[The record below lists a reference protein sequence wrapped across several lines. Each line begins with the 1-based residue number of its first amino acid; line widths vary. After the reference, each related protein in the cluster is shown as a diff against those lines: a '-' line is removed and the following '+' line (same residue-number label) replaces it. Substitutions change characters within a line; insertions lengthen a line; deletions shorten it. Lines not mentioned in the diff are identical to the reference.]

1 MADNIDFGGYAT
13 RNNILCTDG
22 LIIGNNAFAHNDG
35 MIVPIFWQHQQNNIS
50 NLLGHGKLENRP
62 DGVYVYGTFNDTK
75 QGRDAKKAV
84 MHGDVNALSIYA
96 NKLKKNNN
104 VVTYGDI
111 KEVSLVM
118 SGANKGAYIDYRAF
132 SHGDDGDFSE
142 GIIYNDETFDY
153 IAHSEGGVKNMT
165 DAQIDAIIDSMT
177 DEQRELLFTIAGEQ
191 GDGEIE
197 HSDSNEDFSE
207 IDTIIDSMTDEQ
219 RELLFSVIRDA
230 DADGDSVEHADSSDE
245 TVGDVLDTLNEK
257 QKKAVAYIIGQL
269 VEGNEDEYDED
280 DEDDEDV
287 EHSENMEEYDM
298 KTNVFEKQTGSRD
311 VLAHAEEV
319 KGAILADLKKCG
331 SLSEAIRAH
340 EEEIAEAVSYLEHG
354 EVLQHDDVAG
364 VNYGITNIDY
374 LFPDARTI
382 STTPDFIKREDAW
395 VAKVMQGTSHTPFS
409 RIKSMHADIT
419 ADAARAKGYTKGHKK
434 TEEVFALLKRS
445 TTPTTIYKKQ
455 RLDRDDVIDIT
466 DFDVVLWLRAE
477 MRIML
482 DEEIARAILVGDGR
496 VAGTDDKIS
505 ETNIRPIY
513 TDDVLYTI
521 RQQFLTSSSTT
532 SEEKAKIFIENVI
545 RSRKNY
551 KGSGNPVLFTSEDML
566 TDMLLIKDGVGRD
579 IYDTMEKLKNKLRV
593 SDIITVPQFGSLTTD
608 ITTGTAPNAVTNTW
622 TLDGIIVNLKDYA
635 VGADKGGAVG
645 MMDDFDIDYNQMKY
659 LIETRCSGAL
669 IRPKSAIVV
678 EHREVVEQQVPDNNE
693 NNGTTTG

>member
-1 MADNIDFGGYAT
+1 MAENVDFGGYAT

-22 LIIGNNAFAHNDG
+22 LVIGANAFAHNDG
-35 MIVPIFWQHQQNNIS
+35 MVVPIFWQHQQNNIS
-50 NLLGHGKLENRP
+50 NLLGHGRLENRS

-75 QGRDAKKAV
+75 QGQDAKKAV

-96 NKLKKNNN
+96 NKLKKDKNL
-104 VVTYGDI
+104 VTYGDI
-111 KEVSLVM
+111 KEVSLVL

-132 SHGDDGDFSE
+132 SHGEGEDEFSE
-142 GIIYNDETFDY
+142 GIVYNDETFDFVRGND
-153 IAHSEGGVKNMT
+153 ISHSEDGGTNMT
-165 DAQIDAIIDSMT
+165 EEKIDAIIDSM
-177 DEQRELLFTIAGEQ
+177 
-191 GDGEIE
+191 
-197 HSDSNEDFSE
+197 S
-207 IDTIIDSMTDEQ
+207 DEQ
-219 RELLFSVIRDA
+219 RELLFSIAGLD
-230 DADGDSVEHADSSDE
+230 DTEDGDAVEHADKETSDK
-245 TVGDVLDTLNEK
+245 TVEDVLNGMSEEQQMVVAFIIKTIMDSKDTSAK
-257 QKKAVAYIIGQL
+257 
-269 VEGNEDEYDED
+269 
-280 DEDDEDV
+280 
-287 EHSENMEEYDM
+287 HSENMEEDDM

-311 VLAHAEEV
+311 ALAHAEGV

-331 SLSEAIRAH
+331 SLSEAVRAH

-395 VAKVMQGTSHTPFS
+395 VSKVMQGTSHTPFS
-409 RIKSMHADIT
+409 RIKTVHADIT

-455 RLDRDDVIDIT
+455 KLDRDDVIDIT

-521 RQQFLTSSSTT
+521 RQQFLTSASTT
-532 SEEKAKIFIENVI
+532 AEEKAKIFIENVI

-593 SDIITVPQFGSLTTD
+593 SDIITVPQFESLTTD

-678 EHREVVEQQVPDNNE
+678 EHREVVEQQVPE
-693 NNGTTTG
+693 ETGNNGTTTG

>member
-22 LIIGNNAFAHNDG
+22 LIIGDNAFAHNDG

-153 IAHSEGGVKNMT
+153 ITHSEGGVKNMT

-177 DEQRELLFTIAGEQ
+177 DEQRELLF
-191 GDGEIE
+191 
-197 HSDSNEDFSE
+197 
-207 IDTIIDSMTDEQ
+207 
-219 RELLFSVIRDA
+219 SVISDA
-230 DADGDSVEHADSSDE
+230 DDDGDSVEHADSSDE

-280 DEDDEDV
+280 V
-287 EHSENMEEYDM
+287 EHSEFMEEDDM

-311 VLAHAEEV
+311 ALAHAEEV

-331 SLSEAIRAH
+331 SLSEAFRAH

-354 EVLQHDDVAG
+354 DALQHNDVAG

-382 STTPDFIKREDAW
+382 SATPDFIKREDAW

-409 RIKSMHADIT
+409 RLKSMHADIT

-532 SEEKAKIFIENVI
+532 SEEKAKLFIENVI

-593 SDIITVPQFGSLTTD
+593 SDIITVPQFESLTTD

-622 TLDGIIVNLKDYA
+622 TLDGIVVNLKDYA

>member
-22 LIIGNNAFAHNDG
+22 LIIGDNAFAHNDG

-191 GDGEIE
+191 GDAE
-197 HSDSNEDFSE
+197 
-207 IDTIIDSMTDEQ
+207 
-219 RELLFSVIRDA
+219 
-230 DADGDSVEHADSSDE
+230 DSVEHADSSNE
-245 TVGDVLDTLNEK
+245 TVGDILNTLNEK

-269 VEGNEDEYDED
+269 VEGDEGDKGDKGDEG
-280 DEDDEDV
+280 V
-287 EHSENMEEYDM
+287 EHSENMEEDDM

-311 VLAHAEEV
+311 ALAHAEKV

-331 SLSEAIRAH
+331 SLSEAVRAH

-354 EVLQHDDVAG
+354 DALQHDDVAG

-496 VAGTDDKIS
+496 IAGTDDKIS

-593 SDIITVPQFGSLTTD
+593 SDIITVPQFESLTTD

-693 NNGTTTG
+693 DNGTTTG

>member
-22 LIIGNNAFAHNDG
+22 LIIGDNAFAHNDG

-111 KEVSLVM
+111 KEVSLVL

-132 SHGDDGDFSE
+132 SHGDTGDFSE

-177 DEQRELLFTIAGEQ
+177 DEQRELLFTIAGE
-191 GDGEIE
+191 
-197 HSDSNEDFSE
+197 
-207 IDTIIDSMTDEQ
+207 
-219 RELLFSVIRDA
+219 
-230 DADGDSVEHADSSDE
+230 DSVEHADSSDEPVGDVLNTLNEKQKKSVSYIVHADSSDE
-245 TVGDVLDTLNEK
+245 TVGDVLNTLNEK

-269 VEGNEDEYDED
+269 IEG
-280 DEDDEDV
+280 DDEDV
-287 EHSENMEEYDM
+287 EHSENMEEDDM
-298 KTNVFEKQTGSRD
+298 KTNVFEKQNGSRD
-311 VLAHAEEV
+311 ALAHAEGV

-340 EEEIAEAVSYLEHG
+340 EDEIAEAVSHLEHG

-374 LFPDARTI
+374 LLPDARTI

-409 RIKSMHADIT
+409 RIKTMHADIT

-455 RLDRDDVIDIT
+455 KLDRDDVIDIT

-496 VAGTDDKIS
+496 IAGTDDKIS

-593 SDIITVPQFGSLTTD
+593 SDIITVPQFESLTTD

-693 NNGTTTG
+693 DNGTTTG

>member
-22 LIIGNNAFAHNDG
+22 LIIGDNAFAHNDG

-111 KEVSLVM
+111 KEVSLVL

-132 SHGDDGDFSE
+132 SHGDTGDFSE

-191 GDGEIE
+191 GDAE
-197 HSDSNEDFSE
+197 
-207 IDTIIDSMTDEQ
+207 
-219 RELLFSVIRDA
+219 
-230 DADGDSVEHADSSDE
+230 DSVEHADSSDETIGDVLNTLNEKQKKAVSYIVHADSSDE
-245 TVGDVLDTLNEK
+245 TVGDVLNTLNEK

-269 VEGNEDEYDED
+269 IEGV
-280 DEDDEDV
+280 DEDV
-287 EHSENMEEYDM
+287 EHSENMEEDDM

-311 VLAHAEEV
+311 ALAHAEEV

-340 EEEIAEAVSYLEHG
+340 EDEIAEAVSHLEHG
-354 EVLQHDDVAG
+354 DALQHDDVAG

-395 VAKVMQGTSHTPFS
+395 VSKVMQGTSHTPFS
-409 RIKSMHADIT
+409 RIKTVHADIT

-455 RLDRDDVIDIT
+455 KLDRDDVIDIT

-496 VAGTDDKIS
+496 IAGTDDKIS

-579 IYDTMEKLKNKLRV
+579 IYDTVEKLKNKLRV
-593 SDIITVPQFGSLTTD
+593 SDIVTVPQFESLTTD

-678 EHREVVEQQVPDNNE
+678 EHREVVEQQVPANN
-693 NNGTTTG
+693 NDNGTTTG

>member
-22 LIIGNNAFAHNDG
+22 LIIGDNAFAHNDG

-191 GDGEIE
+191 GDAE
-197 HSDSNEDFSE
+197 
-207 IDTIIDSMTDEQ
+207 
-219 RELLFSVIRDA
+219 
-230 DADGDSVEHADSSDE
+230 DSVEHADSSDE
-245 TVGDVLDTLNEK
+245 TVGDILNTLNEK

-269 VEGNEDEYDED
+269 VEGDEGDEGD
-280 DEDDEDV
+280 KGDKGVEGDKGDKGV
-287 EHSENMEEYDM
+287 EHSENMEEDDM

-311 VLAHAEEV
+311 ALAHAEGV

-354 EVLQHDDVAG
+354 DALQHDGVAG

-496 VAGTDDKIS
+496 IAGTDDKIS

-593 SDIITVPQFGSLTTD
+593 SDIITVPQFESLTTD

-678 EHREVVEQQVPDNNE
+678 EHREVVEQQVPANN
-693 NNGTTTG
+693 NDNGTTTG

>member
-111 KEVSLVM
+111 KEVSLVL

-153 IAHSEGGVKNMT
+153 ISHSEGGTNTMT

-197 HSDSNEDFSE
+197 HSDSNKDFSE

-219 RELLFSVIRDA
+219 RELLFSVISDA
-230 DADGDSVEHADSSDE
+230 DDDGDSVEHADSSDE

-280 DEDDEDV
+280 V
-287 EHSENMEEYDM
+287 EHSENMEEDDM

-311 VLAHAEEV
+311 ALAHAEEV

-532 SEEKAKIFIENVI
+532 SEEKAKLFIENTI

-551 KGSGNPVLFTSEDML
+551 NGSGNPVLFTSEDML

-635 VGADKGGAVG
+635 IGADKGGAVG

>member
-1 MADNIDFGGYAT
+1 
-13 RNNILCTDG
+13 
-22 LIIGNNAFAHNDG
+22 
-35 MIVPIFWQHQQNNIS
+35 
-50 NLLGHGKLENRP
+50 
-62 DGVYVYGTFNDTK
+62 
-75 QGRDAKKAV
+75 
-84 MHGDVNALSIYA
+84 
-96 NKLKKNNN
+96 
-104 VVTYGDI
+104 
-111 KEVSLVM
+111 
-118 SGANKGAYIDYRAF
+118 
-132 SHGDDGDFSE
+132 
-142 GIIYNDETFDY
+142 
-153 IAHSEGGVKNMT
+153 
-165 DAQIDAIIDSMT
+165 
-177 DEQRELLFTIAGEQ
+177 
-191 GDGEIE
+191 
-197 HSDSNEDFSE
+197 
-207 IDTIIDSMTDEQ
+207 
-219 RELLFSVIRDA
+219 
-230 DADGDSVEHADSSDE
+230 
-245 TVGDVLDTLNEK
+245 
-257 QKKAVAYIIGQL
+257 
-269 VEGNEDEYDED
+269 
-280 DEDDEDV
+280 
-287 EHSENMEEYDM
+287 M
-298 KTNVFEKQTGSRD
+298 KTNVFEKQPGSRD
-311 VLAHAEEV
+311 ALAHAEEV

-331 SLSEAIRAH
+331 SLSEAVRAH
-340 EEEIAEAVSYLEHG
+340 EEEIAEAVSHLEHG

-409 RIKSMHADIT
+409 RIKTMHADIT

-455 RLDRDDVIDIT
+455 KLDRDDVIDIT

-593 SDIITVPQFGSLTTD
+593 SDIITVPQFESLTTD

-693 NNGTTTG
+693 DNGTTTG

>member
-22 LIIGNNAFAHNDG
+22 LIIGDNAFAHNDG

-111 KEVSLVM
+111 KEVSLVL

-132 SHGDDGDFSE
+132 SHGDTGDFSE

-177 DEQRELLFTIAGEQ
+177 DEQRELLFTIAGE
-191 GDGEIE
+191 
-197 HSDSNEDFSE
+197 
-207 IDTIIDSMTDEQ
+207 
-219 RELLFSVIRDA
+219 
-230 DADGDSVEHADSSDE
+230 DSVEHADSSDE
-245 TVGDVLDTLNEK
+245 PVGDVLNTLNEK

-269 VEGNEDEYDED
+269 IEG
-280 DEDDEDV
+280 DDEDV
-287 EHSENMEEYDM
+287 EHSENMEEDDM
-298 KTNVFEKQTGSRD
+298 KTNVFEKQNGSRD
-311 VLAHAEEV
+311 ALAHAEGV

-340 EEEIAEAVSYLEHG
+340 EDEIAEAVSHLEHG

-374 LFPDARTI
+374 LLPDARTI

-409 RIKSMHADIT
+409 RIKTMHADIT

-455 RLDRDDVIDIT
+455 KLDRDDVIDIT

-496 VAGTDDKIS
+496 IAGTDDKIS

-593 SDIITVPQFGSLTTD
+593 SDIITVPQFESLTTD

-693 NNGTTTG
+693 DNGTTTG

>member
-1 MADNIDFGGYAT
+1 MSDNIDFGGYAT

-22 LIIGNNAFAHNDG
+22 LIIGDNAFAHNDG

-111 KEVSLVM
+111 KEVSLVL

-132 SHGDDGDFSE
+132 SHGDTGDFSE

-153 IAHSEGGVKNMT
+153 IAQSEGGVKNMT

-197 HSDSNEDFSE
+197 HSDSNEDFSQ
-207 IDTIIDSMTDEQ
+207 IDAIIDSMTDEQ
-219 RELLFSVIRDA
+219 RELLFSVVSDT
-230 DADGDSVEHADSSDE
+230 DEDGDSVEHADSSDE

-269 VEGNEDEYDED
+269 VEGNE

-593 SDIITVPQFGSLTTD
+593 SDIITVPQFESLTTD

-693 NNGTTTG
+693 DNGTTTG

>member
-1 MADNIDFGGYAT
+1 MTEEKID
-13 RNNILCTDG
+13 
-22 LIIGNNAFAHNDG
+22 
-35 MIVPIFWQHQQNNIS
+35 S
-50 NLLGHGKLENRP
+50 
-62 DGVYVYGTFNDTK
+62 
-75 QGRDAKKAV
+75 
-84 MHGDVNALSIYA
+84 
-96 NKLKKNNN
+96 
-104 VVTYGDI
+104 
-111 KEVSLVM
+111 
-118 SGANKGAYIDYRAF
+118 
-132 SHGDDGDFSE
+132 
-142 GIIYNDETFDY
+142 
-153 IAHSEGGVKNMT
+153 
-165 DAQIDAIIDSMT
+165 IIDSM
-177 DEQRELLFTIAGEQ
+177 
-191 GDGEIE
+191 
-197 HSDSNEDFSE
+197 S
-207 IDTIIDSMTDEQ
+207 DEQ
-219 RELLFSVIRDA
+219 RELLFSIAGLD
-230 DADGDSVEHADSSDE
+230 DTEDGDTVEHADKETSDK
-245 TVGDVLDTLNEK
+245 TVEDVLNGMSEEQQMVVAFIIKTIMDSKDTSAK
-257 QKKAVAYIIGQL
+257 
-269 VEGNEDEYDED
+269 
-280 DEDDEDV
+280 
-287 EHSENMEEYDM
+287 HSENMEEDDM

-311 VLAHAEEV
+311 ALAHAEEV

-331 SLSEAIRAH
+331 SLSEAVRAH

-395 VAKVMQGTSHTPFS
+395 VSKVMQGTSHTPFS
-409 RIKSMHADIT
+409 RIKTMHADIT

-455 RLDRDDVIDIT
+455 KLDRDDVIDIT

-532 SEEKAKIFIENVI
+532 SEEKAKLFIENAI

-593 SDIITVPQFGSLTTD
+593 SDIITVPQFESLTTD

-622 TLDGIIVNLKDYA
+622 TLDGIIINDYK

-678 EHREVVEQQVPDNNE
+678 EHREVAEQQVPDDNE
-693 NNGTTTG
+693 DNGTTTG

>member
-1 MADNIDFGGYAT
+1 MSDNIDFGGYAT

-22 LIIGNNAFAHNDG
+22 LIIGDNAFAHNDG

-111 KEVSLVM
+111 KEVSLVL

-132 SHGDDGDFSE
+132 SHGDTGDFSE

-153 IAHSEGGVKNMT
+153 IAQSEGGVKNMT

-191 GDGEIE
+191 GD
-197 HSDSNEDFSE
+197 
-207 IDTIIDSMTDEQ
+207 DE
-219 RELLFSVIRDA
+219 
-230 DADGDSVEHADSSDE
+230 DSVEHADSSDE

-269 VEGNEDEYDED
+269 VEGSDDEY
-280 DEDDEDV
+280 DEDV
-287 EHSENMEEYDM
+287 EHSEFMEEDDM

-311 VLAHAEEV
+311 ALAHAEEL

-331 SLSEAIRAH
+331 SLSEAVRAH

-354 EVLQHDDVAG
+354 DALQHDDVAG

-409 RIKSMHADIT
+409 RIKTMHADIT

-455 RLDRDDVIDIT
+455 KLDRDDVIDIT

-593 SDIITVPQFGSLTTD
+593 SDIITVPQFASLTTD

-669 IRPKSAIVV
+669 TKPFSAITLTVA
-678 EHREVVEQQVPDNNE
+678 
-693 NNGTTTG
+693 